1 MTARPAEVPAEA
13 LTEVPAEALGEV
25 PPGAFA
31 EVPAEAL
38 GEVPPGAFAEV
49 PAEVLGE
56 VPTDASAEAL
66 TEVPADAPADASPG
80 LWRGVPHRMSIGL
93 RHQLRDDGSLPSEN
107 LTCFLFAFPGA
118 DIDVSRLEGAL
129 ARAVVLNPAL
139 AHRYR
144 VDPDHGPQYREAAWR
159 PRVDVVEPVAADW
172 ESTRETARRLADA
185 EMTRPFDLRDGRLLR
200 VTLVRHR
207 GGEGCVLVVTADH
220 TVCDG
225 ISYARFLDDL
235 SAAYRDGDTTGTDR
249 ARPRA
254 SLARVAAAERRAL
267 AGAARDELC
276 DAWRRRL
283 PDGIPDMVLAR
294 PLSWTECTR
303 EGEQAATVLTGAAY
317 DRHVRQAAELSV
329 SSFMLTTA
337 KLLHAMRPS
346 VLGHGLSFFSPLP
359 GRFVPAAR
367 DVLGN
372 FVSVLP
378 VTVREPRS
386 ADLTA
391 MAEAVRESVLWTLR
405 HQGVPFDVIRD
416 AVGNGGAGNGEFAY
430 QRRSV
435 FISGNPVMRLELEG
449 VRGQLSVPTLSDAM
463 FDLSLWISDTGD
475 ELRCSGVFRKRLL
488 DRSLV
493 ETWLAALG

>member
-1 MTARPAEVPAEA
+1 MTARPAEVPPEASAEVPAEA
-13 LTEVPAEALGEV
+13 LTEVPAEALT
-25 PPGAFA
+25 
-31 EVPAEAL
+31 EVPAEA
-38 GEVPPGAFAEV
+38 PAEV
-49 PAEVLGE
+49 P
-56 VPTDASAEAL
+56 AEAL
-66 TEVPADAPADASPG
+66 TEVPADAPTEVPAGAPVDASPD

-107 LTCFLFAFPGA
+107 LTCFLFAFPGV
-118 DIDVSRLEGAL
+118 DIDVPRLDGAL

-144 VDPDHGPQYREAAWR
+144 VDPDHGPQYRETAWR
-159 PRVDVVEPVAADW
+159 PRVDLVEPVAADW
-172 ESTRETARRLADA
+172 ESTRATARRLADA

-200 VTLVRHR
+200 VTLVRHP

-235 SAAYRDGDTTGTDR
+235 SEAYRDGDTTGTDR
-249 ARPRA
+249 VRPRA

-317 DRHVRQAAELSV
+317 ARHVRQAAGLSV
-329 SSFMLTTA
+329 SSFMLATA

-346 VLGHGLSFFSPLP
+346 VLGPGLSFFSPLP

-416 AVGNGGAGNGEFAY
+416 AVGNGAAGNGEFAY

-493 ETWLAALG
+493 ESWLAALG